1 MQRIL
6 ALGDSYT
13 CGEGVT
19 ESERWPDQL
28 VEMLR
33 LQHIALAEP
42 EIVARTAWTTDELSD
57 AIDGVGPKGPYD
69 LVTLLVGVNDQYRAR
84 PVRGFASEFAL
95 LLRRARDFAGKRPS
109 RVLALSIPD
118 WGATPF
124 AEGRDRAL
132 IGREVDA
139 YNERARELATAS
151 GAHWVD
157 ITTVSRKMQT
167 DRTLVAP
174 DGLHPSAA
182 LYRRWAEAIL
192 PIARAAL
199 KAP

>member
-1 MQRIL
+1 VHRLL

-33 LQHIALAEP
+33 RQQIPLAEP
-42 EIVARTAWTTDELSD
+42 EIVARTAWTTDELSE
-57 AIDGVGPKGPYD
+57 AIDAVAPKGPYD
-69 LVTLLVGVNDQYRAR
+69 LVTLLIGVNDQYRAR
-84 PVRGFASEFAL
+84 PVVGFATEFAL
-95 LLRRARDFAGKRPS
+95 LLRRARDFAGRRPS
-109 RVLALSIPD
+109 RVVAISIPD

-139 YNERARELATAS
+139 YNDRARELVMAT
-151 GAHWVD
+151 GARWVD
-157 ITTVSRKMQT
+157 ITTISRAMQT
-167 DRTLVAP
+167 DGSLVAR

-182 LYRRWAEAIL
+182 LYRKWAEAML
-192 PIARAAL
+192 PIASVAL
-199 KAP
+199 KTP